1 MPEGNERAE
10 KLVEATVLRS
20 LPHELF
26 RVELEGQSQVTAHI
40 GAKSRSEFLR
50 LLPGDRV
57 KVVLSPRDPG
67 RGRIVERCRA

>member
-1 MPEGNERAE
+1 MPERSERLE
-10 KLVEATVLRS
+10 REVEATVVRS

-26 RVELEGQSQVTAHI
+26 CVEVEGRSQVTAHVR
-40 GAKSRSEFLR
+40 AKSRNDFLR

-57 KVVLSPRDPG
+57 KVILSPRDPG

>member
-20 LPHELF
+20 LPRELF
-26 RVELEGQSQVTAHI
+26 RVELEGRSQVTAHI

>member
-1 MPEGNERAE
+1 MPKGNENAE
-10 KLVEATVLRS
+10 RQVEATVLRS
-20 LPHELF
+20 LPQELF
-26 RVELEGQSQVTAHI
+26 CVELEGRLQVTAHL

-67 RGRIVERCRA
+67 RGRIVERCKA

>member
-10 KLVEATVLRS
+10 KMVEATVLRS

-26 RVELEGQSQVTAHI
+26 RVELEGRSQVTAHI